1 MLLANNLNKIKCLED
16 FDAYAKDILPR
27 ALWEFASVGVENNLS
42 RDNNRKAFDNTW
54 LSPRIL
60 ENVSNR
66 SIKKKIF
73 DKVYSAPFGISPMGA
88 CAMCGYEADL
98 QFAKVSKAKNI
109 PYIISGSALVPMEKI
124 VNINSDVWFQAYVDA
139 NRSSIGALSD
149 RVFSSGIHTLVITVD
164 VPVPGNR
171 RATLRNGFEYPMRPN
186 GRLIFDA
193 ITHPKWFFKTFLRT
207 ILSSGMPHIENYGPN
222 RGIPILSL
230 SAPERQHIR
239 DSLDWDDLK
248 WLRDRWSGRLIIK
261 GVLSAEDVKLANKV
275 GLDGVILSNHGG
287 RQLDTAIS
295 PLGVIE
301 ASARDKGKM
310 MILFDSGIRRG
321 TDVVKA
327 LALGADFVFAGRPFL
342 FSVVTAGYS
351 GVSHAVDLL
360 ASEID
365 RTIALLGC
373 NDLYNLGSRIV
384 RD

>member
-1 MLLANNLNKIKCLED
+1 MED

-42 RDNNRKAFDNTW
+42 RDNNRKAFDNIW

-139 NRSSIGALSD
+139 NRSSISALSD

-222 RGIPILSL
+222 RGIPIVSL

-261 GVLSAEDVKLANKV
+261 GVLSAKDVKLANKV

-310 MILFDSGIRRG
+310 TILFDSGIRRG

-342 FSVVTAGYS
+342 FSVATAGYS

>member
-1 MLLANNLNKIKCLED
+1 MSLAYNLNKIKCLED

-42 RDNNRKAFDNTW
+42 RDNNRKAFDNIW

-139 NRSSIGALSD
+139 NRSSISALSD

-222 RGIPILSL
+222 RGIPIVSL

-261 GVLSAEDVKLANKV
+261 GVLSAKDVKLANKV

-310 MILFDSGIRRG
+310 SILFDSGIRRG

-342 FSVVTAGYS
+342 FSVATAGYS

-373 NDLYNLGSRIV
+373 NDLYNLGSLIV